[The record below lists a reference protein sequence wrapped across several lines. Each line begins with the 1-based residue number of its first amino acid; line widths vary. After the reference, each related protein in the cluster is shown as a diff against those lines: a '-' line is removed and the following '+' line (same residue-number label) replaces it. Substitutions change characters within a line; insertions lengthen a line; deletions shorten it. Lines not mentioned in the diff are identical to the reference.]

1 MFYKKK
7 IKRQKWIFC
16 NADANANPDADANV
30 EISTWP
36 LLYHKS
42 IICCKTVRTERNG
55 NPQQIWTEG
64 FYRLAPT
71 NMNGLLELKDSSLY
85 GIDDDGPIPELKT
98 ADDIQVPEREIYKYR
113 LIKRIIWLLPL
124 IHEQMMEILEKKLSF
139 KFETRSRSCLSTR
152 NNCCF
157 S

>member
-98 ADDIQVPEREIYKYR
+98 ADDIQVPERDIQISVDQENYLASTFDPWANDGNIGKKTFLQVR
-113 LIKRIIWLLPL
+113 NSLTQLLE
-124 IHEQMMEILEKKLSF
+124 HSQ
-139 KFETRSRSCLSTR
+139 
-152 NNCCF
+152 
-157 S
+157 